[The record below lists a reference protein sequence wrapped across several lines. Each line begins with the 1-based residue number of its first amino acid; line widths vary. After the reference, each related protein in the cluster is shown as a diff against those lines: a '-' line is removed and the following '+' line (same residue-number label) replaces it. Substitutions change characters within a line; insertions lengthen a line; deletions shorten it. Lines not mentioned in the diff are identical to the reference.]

1 MDPVVG
7 SIIVAVILLAVI
19 ILIIHKLVSDKK
31 KGKFSCGGCVGCS
44 GHCVGCSGHCAEC
57 HGCGSAP
64 ESQAK
69 KSK

>member
-31 KGKFSCGGCVGCS
+31 KGKFSCGGC
-44 GHCVGCSGHCAEC
+44 
-57 HGCGSAP
+57 GSAP
-64 ESQAK
+64 ESQTK

>member
-31 KGKFSCGGCVGCS
+31 KGKFSCGG
-44 GHCVGCSGHCAEC
+44 
-57 HGCGSAP
+57 AP
-64 ESQAK
+64 NATAAVQPLSRKRRKANK
-69 KSK
+69 

>member
-31 KGKFSCGGCVGCS
+31 KGKFSC
-44 GHCVGCSGHCAEC
+44 VGCSGHCAEC

-64 ESQAK
+64 ESQTK

>member
-31 KGKFSCGGCVGCS
+31 KGKFSCGGCVGCRLS
-44 GHCVGCSGHCAEC
+44 HSYGNRSCR
-57 HGCGSAP
+57 
-64 ESQAK
+64 
-69 KSK
+69 

>member
-31 KGKFSCGGCVGCS
+31 KGKFSCCLLYTS
-44 GHCVGCSGHCAEC
+44 DAADEL
-57 HGCGSAP
+57 
-64 ESQAK
+64 
-69 KSK
+69 

>member
-31 KGKFSCGGCVGCS
+31 KGKFTCGCVG
-44 GHCVGCSGHCAEC
+44 GCSGHCAQC
-57 HGCGSAP
+57 HGCSSA
-64 ESQAK
+64 SQAASHKTK
-69 KSK
+69 K

>member
-44 GHCVGCSGHCAEC
+44 GHCAELWNP
-57 HGCGSAP
+57 HQRCGI
-64 ESQAK
+64 QLI
-69 KSK
+69 

>member
-44 GHCVGCSGHCAEC
+44 GHCAEC
-57 HGCGSAP
+57 HGRGSAP
-64 ESQAK
+64 ESQTK

>member
-1 MDPVVG
+1 MDPVIG
-7 SIIVAVILLAVI
+7 SIIVAEILLAVI

-44 GHCVGCSGHCAEC
+44 GHCTEC

>member
-31 KGKFSCGGCVGCS
+31 KGKFSCGG
-44 GHCVGCSGHCAEC
+44 HCTEC
-57 HGCGSAP
+57 HGCGSDP

>member
-1 MDPVVG
+1 MDPVIG

-44 GHCVGCSGHCAEC
+44 GHCARLWFSPGVAYKEKQISN
-57 HGCGSAP
+57 
-64 ESQAK
+64 Q
-69 KSK
+69 

>member
-44 GHCVGCSGHCAEC
+44 GHCDSGAELQPW
-57 HGCGSAP
+57 HSA
-64 ESQAK
+64 Q
-69 KSK
+69 

>member
-7 SIIVAVILLAVI
+7 SIIVAVILLAVT

-44 GHCVGCSGHCAEC
+44 GHCSGC

-64 ESQAK
+64 QTLPK
-69 KSK
+69 KKK

>member
-1 MDPVVG
+1 MDPVIG

-44 GHCVGCSGHCAEC
+44 GHCT
-57 HGCGSAP
+57 
-64 ESQAK
+64 
-69 KSK
+69 

>member
-31 KGKFSCGGCVGCS
+31 KGKFTCGGCVG
-44 GHCVGCSGHCAEC
+44 GCSGHCAEC

-64 ESQAK
+64 QTSPK
-69 KSK
+69 KKK